1 MTLEE
6 FIIRI
11 LIVTLIGFSV
21 GIERQITGHNAGL
34 KPTVVIAIGTMAFV
48 SVEVIIGNNDVRMA
62 ANIITGIGFLCS
74 GVIFKNGSTVNGLN
88 TSATLWATAGI
99 SVMIGYG
106 YLLYGVVAT
115 IALLVFNVLL
125 LFVSKVIKPIK
136 FFADASDENV
146 FYIHVVCLKVDVS
159 KVKNIIMQGIN
170 DNITIDSIQVSSIT
184 EDKFRI
190 KAKISSVHRKTDEI
204 VAISDKIFDSDVMSV
219 MWEKGVEQG

>member
-106 YLLYGVVAT
+106 YILYGVVAT

-159 KVKNIIMQGIN
+159 KVKDIIMQGIN

-219 MWEKGVEQG
+219 IWEKGVEQG

>member
-115 IALLVFNVLL
+115 IALLVFNVLV

-219 MWEKGVEQG
+219 IWEKGVEQG